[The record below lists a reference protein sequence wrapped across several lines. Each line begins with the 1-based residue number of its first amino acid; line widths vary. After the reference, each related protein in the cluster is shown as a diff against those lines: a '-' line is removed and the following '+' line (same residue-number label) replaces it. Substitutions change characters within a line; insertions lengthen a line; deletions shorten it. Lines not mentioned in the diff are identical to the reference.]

1 MRISDEQVKKVLASA
16 KEARS
21 SESTEAYYHPVIGQI
36 SKPVAKEEDVE
47 LVRELTQ
54 KVKQM
59 PDREDLIADL
69 RARIAAGQYN
79 PSGEEIAEAMIR
91 RAIADRIR

>member
-21 SESTEAYYHPVIGQI
+21 SESAEAYYHPVIGQI

-47 LVRELTQ
+47 LVRELTE